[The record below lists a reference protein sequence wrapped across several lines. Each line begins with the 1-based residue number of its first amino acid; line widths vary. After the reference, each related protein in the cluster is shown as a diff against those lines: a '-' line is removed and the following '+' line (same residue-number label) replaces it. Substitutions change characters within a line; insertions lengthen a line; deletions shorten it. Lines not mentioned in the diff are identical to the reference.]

1 MLNKEQIEAIATKLL
16 APYDVNFN
24 VIVNLEAFIPA
35 QIFIR
40 RPDSTVSVVNFFER
54 GISNDSIFLEGFNY
68 RLEGLELP
76 LKEVSNA
83 N

>member
-1 MLNKEQIEAIATKLL
+1 
-16 APYDVNFN
+16 
-24 VIVNLEAFIPA
+24 
-35 QIFIR
+35 
-40 RPDSTVSVVNFFER
+40 VVNFFER